1 MDFTVKGKVL
11 RTGLLVLAVSLAVT
25 LMSTALLAS
34 GPWQVLGPDGGDARS
49 LAYDAHNPDRIL
61 LGTSTGQMFASND
74 GGRTWSRL
82 ARLGGDDYVLDHI
95 AIDPQDSNRIYVSA
109 WSGSSQQI
117 GEVFR
122 TRDGGRNWETLPAMH
137 GKSIRAL
144 AMYRSDSKVL
154 VAGALDGVFRSNDG
168 GDTWE
173 RLSPA
178 NSADIK
184 NIESIAVDPKDPNT
198 VYAGTWHLAWKTSDG
213 GANWQHINKGMID
226 DSDVFSVIVDH
237 DNPSIVFASACSGI
251 YKSETAGNLF
261 SKIQGIPFSARR
273 TRVLKQD
280 PTNEKIVYAG
290 TTEGLWKSTDL
301 GKVWKRVSDP
311 EVVVNDVLI
320 DPRDSNRVLL
330 ATDRSGVMASSDGAS
345 NWTTSNHG
353 YAHRYVSA
361 ILADNKNAST
371 LFVGVVNDR
380 EYGGVFY
387 SHDAG
392 QHWQQKAAGLGGK
405 DVFALKQAPSGV
417 LVAGTNHG
425 VYSLEHNGSEWHSMN
440 VVVIEHTSKITSNG
454 SRKAVTKTSIEK
466 KELVSRVNDLEL
478 GDLELGSGRWL
489 AATTS
494 GIYSSADQGKT
505 WKGGQ
510 ILGELDFV
518 SVRAEGSTV
527 VAATRSSVLVSNDR
541 GATWKHAG
549 LPSYLVGIH
558 NAAIASDSQI
568 MIAAREGAFRS
579 GDGGAT
585 WEHVVN
591 GLPAKDITSVSLD
604 STHHRL
610 LATSDATGVI
620 FESRDGGRSW
630 QRGPDSGF
638 PLRRVSVIG
647 GRFVGATP
655 FDGVILQPENE
666 SISSAA
672 ESGSTE

>member
-1 MDFTVKGKVL
+1 MDFTGKRNLL
-11 RTGLLVLAVSLAVT
+11 RTSLLLLAVSL
-25 LMSTALLAS
+25 LSTALLAS

-61 LGTSTGQMFASND
+61 LGTSAGQMFVSND

-95 AIDPQDSNRIYVSA
+95 SIDPQDSDRIYVSA
-109 WSGSSQQI
+109 WSVSSQQI
-117 GEVFR
+117 GEIFR

-144 AMYRSDSKVL
+144 GMHKGDSKVV
-154 VAGALDGVFRSNDG
+154 VAGALDGVYRSKDG

-173 RLSPA
+173 RLSPP
-178 NSADIK
+178 NSVDIK

-237 DNPSIVFASACSGI
+237 DNPSVVFASACSGI
-251 YKSETAGNLF
+251 YRSENGGNLF
-261 SKIQGIPFSARR
+261 TKIQGIPFSARR

-280 PTNEKIVYAG
+280 PTNEKIIYAG
-290 TTEGLWKSTDL
+290 TTEGLWKTTDL

-320 DPRDSNRVLL
+320 DPRDSKRVLL
-330 ATDRSGVMASSDGAS
+330 ATDRSGVMASTDGAS
-345 NWTTSNHG
+345 TWTTSNHG

-361 ILADNKNAST
+361 ILADNRDAGT
-371 LFVGVVNDR
+371 LYVGVVNDR
-380 EYGGVFY
+380 EYGGLFY

-392 QHWQQKAAGLGGK
+392 QHWLQKAAGLGGK
-405 DVFALKQAPSGV
+405 DVFALKQAPNGM

-425 VYSLEHNGSEWHSMN
+425 VYALERNANEWRPMN
-440 VVVIEHTSKITSNG
+440 VVLIEHTSKTTRKG
-454 SRKAVTKTSIEK
+454 SSKAVTRTTFEK
-466 KELVSRVNDLEL
+466 KELESRVN
-478 GDLELGSGRWL
+478 DLELGSGRWL
-489 AATTS
+489 AATTT

-505 WKGGQ
+505 WRGGQ
-510 ILGELDFV
+510 VLGQQDFV
-518 SVRAEGSTV
+518 SVRAEGSMV
-527 VAATRSSVLVSNDR
+527 VAATRSSVLVSNDS
-541 GATWKHAG
+541 GATWKLAG
-549 LPSYLVGIH
+549 LPSYVVGIRGV
-558 NAAIASDSQI
+558 AIVSDSQF
-568 MIAAREGAFRS
+568 MIASREGAFRS
-579 GDGGAT
+579 GNGGAT
-585 WEHVVN
+585 WEHVGN
-591 GLPAKDITSVSLD
+591 GLPGKDITSVSFD
-604 STHHRL
+604 PTQKRL

-638 PLRRVSVIG
+638 PLRRVGVFG

-666 SISSAA
+666 SISAAA
-672 ESGSTE
+672 EASSTE

>member
-11 RTGLLVLAVSLAVT
+11 RTGLLVLAVSL
-25 LMSTALLAS
+25 LSTALLAS

-95 AIDPQDSNRIYVSA
+95 AIDPRDSNRIYVSA

-117 GEVFR
+117 GEIFR
-122 TRDGGRNWETLPAMH
+122 TLDGGRTWETLPAMH

-144 AMYRSDSKVL
+144 AMYRGDSKVL
-154 VAGALDGVFRSNDG
+154 VAGALDGVFRSTDG
-168 GDTWE
+168 GDSWE

-178 NSADIK
+178 NSADVK

-237 DNPSIVFASACSGI
+237 ENAAVVFASACSGI

-280 PTNEKIVYAG
+280 PTNENIVYAG

-301 GKVWKRVSDP
+301 GKVWKRVSSP
-311 EVVVNDVLI
+311 EVVVNDVLV

-361 ILADNKNAST
+361 ILADNKDASS
-371 LFVGVVNDR
+371 LYVGVVNDR
-380 EYGGVFY
+380 EYGGVFH
-387 SHDAG
+387 SRDAG
-392 QHWQQKAAGLGGK
+392 QHWSQKAAGLGGK
-405 DVFALKQAPSGV
+405 DVFALKQAPSGM

-425 VYSLEHNGSEWHSMN
+425 VYSLERNASEWHSMN
-440 VVVIEHTSKITSNG
+440 VVVIEHTSKVTRKG
-454 SRKAVTKTSIEK
+454 SSKAVTKTSIEK

-478 GDLELGSGRWL
+478 GDLEVGSGRWL

-494 GIYSSADQGKT
+494 GIYSSTDQGKT
-505 WKGGQ
+505 WKGGP

-549 LPSYLVGIH
+549 LPSYLVGIR

-647 GRFVGATP
+647 GRLVGATP

>member
-11 RTGLLVLAVSLAVT
+11 RTSLLLLAVSLAVT

-49 LAYDAHNPDRIL
+49 LAYDAHNPDRVL

-95 AIDPQDSNRIYVSA
+95 TIDPRDSNRIYVSA
-109 WSGSSQQI
+109 WSGSSQQL

-122 TRDGGRNWETLPAMH
+122 TLDGGRTWETLPAMH

-144 AMYRSDSKVL
+144 AMHKGDSKV
-154 VAGALDGVFRSNDG
+154 VVVGALDGVYRSSDG
-168 GDTWE
+168 GDTWD

-237 DNPSIVFASACSGI
+237 DNSSVVFASACSGI
-251 YKSETAGNLF
+251 YRSENGGNLF
-261 SKIQGIPFSARR
+261 TKIQGIPFSARR

-280 PTNEKIVYAG
+280 PTNENIVYAG

-301 GKVWKRVSDP
+301 GKVWKRVSNP
-311 EVVVNDVLI
+311 EVVVNDVLV

-361 ILADNKNAST
+361 ILADNKNTST
-371 LFVGVVNDR
+371 LYVGVVNDR
-380 EYGGVFY
+380 EYGGVFH
-387 SHDAG
+387 SNDAG
-392 QHWQQKAAGLGGK
+392 QHWLQKAAGLGGK
-405 DVFALKQAPSGV
+405 DVFALKQAPSGM

-425 VYSLEHNGSEWHSMN
+425 VYSLEHNASEWHSMN
-440 VVVIEHTSKITSNG
+440 VVVIEHTSKIARKG
-454 SRKAVTKTSIEK
+454 SSKPVTKTSIEK

-505 WKGGQ
+505 WKGGP

-518 SVRAEGSTV
+518 SVRAKGSTV
-527 VAATRSSVLVSNDR
+527 VAATRSSVLVSNDS

-549 LPSYLVGIH
+549 LPSYLVGIR
-558 NAAIASDSQI
+558 NAAIASEGQI
-568 MIAAREGAFRS
+568 MIAAREGAYRS
-579 GDGGAT
+579 ADGGAT
-585 WEHVVN
+585 WEHVIN
-591 GLPAKDITSVSLD
+591 GLPAKDITSVSFD
-604 STHHRL
+604 SSHKRL
-610 LATSDATGVI
+610 LATSDASGVI

-666 SISSAA
+666 SISAVTA
-672 ESGSTE
+672 IGGTE

>member
-1 MDFTVKGKVL
+1 MDFTGKRNVL
-11 RTGLLVLAVSLAVT
+11 RTSLLVLAVSL
-25 LMSTALLAS
+25 LSTALLAS

-49 LAYDAHNPDRIL
+49 LAYDAHNPDHIL
-61 LGTSTGQMFASND
+61 LGTSTGQMFVSND
-74 GGRTWSRL
+74 AGRNWSRL

-95 AIDPQDSNRIYVSA
+95 SIDPQDSNRIYVSA
-109 WSGSSQQI
+109 WSVTSQQI
-117 GEVFR
+117 GEIFR
-122 TRDGGRNWETLPAMH
+122 TRDGGRNWDTLPAMH

-144 AMYRSDSKVL
+144 ALFKGNSNVL
-154 VAGALDGVFRSNDG
+154 VAGALDGVYRSKDG
-168 GDTWE
+168 GDTWQ

-178 NSADIK
+178 KSADIK
-184 NIESIAVDPKDPNT
+184 NVESIAVDPEDPNT

-213 GANWQHINKGMID
+213 GANWQHINKGVID

-237 DNPSIVFASACSGI
+237 DNPSVVFASACSGI

-280 PTNEKIVYAG
+280 PTNENIIYAG

-301 GKVWKRVSDP
+301 GKVWKRVSNP

-320 DPRDSNRVLL
+320 DPRDSQRVLL

-345 NWTTSNHG
+345 KWTTSNHG
-353 YAHRYVSA
+353 YTHRYVSA
-361 ILADNKNAST
+361 ILADNKDASS
-371 LFVGVVNDR
+371 LYVGVVNDR
-380 EYGGVFY
+380 EYGGVFH

-392 QHWQQKAAGLGGK
+392 QHWLQKAAGLGGK
-405 DVFALKQAPSGV
+405 DVFALKQAASGM

-425 VYSLEHNGSEWHSMN
+425 MYSLERNASEWHPMN
-440 VVVIEHTSKITSNG
+440 VLLLESTLKTPRKG
-454 SRKAVTKTSIEK
+454 SRKAVTRTTFQKSQLE
-466 KELVSRVNDLEL
+466 SRVN
-478 GDLELGSGRWL
+478 DLELGSGRWL
-489 AATTS
+489 AATTT
-494 GIYSSADQGKT
+494 GIYSSTDQGKT

-510 ILGELDFV
+510 ILAQTDFV
-518 SVRAEGSTV
+518 SVRAERSMV
-527 VAATRSSVLVSNDR
+527 VAATRSSVLVSNDS

-549 LPSYLVGIH
+549 LPTYVVSIRS
-558 NAAIASDSQI
+558 AAIASDSQI
-568 MIAAREGAFRS
+568 MIASREGAFRS

-591 GLPAKDITSVSLD
+591 GLPGKDITSVSFD
-604 STHHRL
+604 STHKRL

-666 SISSAA
+666 SISAVVGA
-672 ESGSTE
+672 GGTE

>member
-1 MDFTVKGKVL
+1 MDFTVKRNVL
-11 RTGLLVLAVSLAVT
+11 RTSLLVLAVSL
-25 LMSTALLAS
+25 LSTALLAS

-49 LAYDAHNPDRIL
+49 LAYDAHNPDHIL

-74 GGRTWSRL
+74 AGRTWSRL

-95 AIDPQDSNRIYVSA
+95 AVDPQNSNRIYVSA
-109 WSGSSQQI
+109 WSVSSQQI
-117 GEVFR
+117 GEIFR
-122 TRDGGRNWETLPAMH
+122 TRDGGRNWDTLSAMH

-144 AMYRSDSKVL
+144 AMFKGNSNVL
-154 VAGALDGVFRSNDG
+154 VAGALDGVFRSKDG

-184 NIESIAVDPKDPNT
+184 NVESIAVDPKDPNT
-198 VYAGTWHLAWKTSDG
+198 VYAGTWHLAGKTSDG
-213 GANWQHINKGMID
+213 GANWQRINKGMID

-237 DNPSIVFASACSGI
+237 DNPSVVFASACSGI
-251 YKSETAGNLF
+251 YKSETGGNQF
-261 SKIQGIPFSARR
+261 AKIQGIPFSARR

-280 PTNEKIVYAG
+280 PTNENIIYAG

-301 GKVWKRVSDP
+301 GKVWKRVSNP

-330 ATDRSGVMASSDGAS
+330 ATDRSGVMASTDGAS
-345 NWTTSNHG
+345 NWTTSNKG

-361 ILADNKNAST
+361 ILADKRDAST
-371 LFVGVVNDR
+371 LYVGVVNDR

-392 QHWQQKAAGLGGK
+392 QHWLQKAAGLGGK
-405 DVFALKQAPSGV
+405 DVFALKQAPSGM

-425 VYSLEHNGSEWHSMN
+425 MFFLEHNASEWHPMN
-440 VVVIEHTSKITSNG
+440 VVVVEHTLKTPRKG
-454 SRKAVTKTSIEK
+454 SRKAVTKTTYQKSQ
-466 KELVSRVNDLEL
+466 LGSRVN
-478 GDLELGSGRWL
+478 DLELGSGRWL
-489 AATTS
+489 AATTT
-494 GIYSSADQGKT
+494 GIYSSTDQGKT

-510 ILGELDFV
+510 ILGQQDFV

-527 VAATRSSVLVSNDR
+527 VAATRSSVLVSNDS
-541 GATWKHAG
+541 GATWRQAG
-549 LPSYLVGIH
+549 LPTYVVSIRS
-558 NAAIASDSQI
+558 AAIASDSQI
-568 MIAAREGAFRS
+568 MIASREGAFRS

-591 GLPAKDITSVSLD
+591 GLPGKDITFVSFD
-604 STHHRL
+604 PTHKRM

-647 GRFVGATP
+647 GRFVGGTP
-655 FDGVILQPENE
+655 FDGVVLQPENE
-666 SISSAA
+666 SISAAA
-672 ESGSTE
+672 EAGSSE

>member
-1 MDFTVKGKVL
+1 MDFTGKRNVL
-11 RTGLLVLAVSLAVT
+11 RTSLLVLAVSFL
-25 LMSTALLAS
+25 STALLAS

-49 LAYDAHNPDRIL
+49 LAYDAHNPDHIL

-74 GGRTWSRL
+74 AGRTWSRL
-82 ARLGGDDYVLDHI
+82 ARLGDDYVLDHI

-109 WSGSSQQI
+109 WSVSSQQV
-117 GEVFR
+117 GEIFR
-122 TRDGGRNWETLPAMH
+122 TRDGGRNWDNLPAMH
-137 GKSIRAL
+137 GNSIRAL
-144 AMYRSDSKVL
+144 AMYKGNSKVL
-154 VAGALDGVFRSNDG
+154 VAGALNGVFRTNDG

-178 NSADIK
+178 NSSDIK

-237 DNPSIVFASACSGI
+237 DNPSVVFASACSGI

-261 SKIQGIPFSARR
+261 AKIQGIPFSARR

-280 PTNEKIVYAG
+280 PTNENIVYAG

-301 GKVWKRVSDP
+301 GKVWKRVSNP

-330 ATDRSGVMASSDGAS
+330 ATDRSGVMASTDGAS
-345 NWTTSNHG
+345 NWTTSNKG

-361 ILADNKNAST
+361 ILTDNKDAST
-371 LFVGVVNDR
+371 LYVGVVNDR

-392 QHWQQKAAGLGGK
+392 QHWLQKAAGLGGK
-405 DVFALKQAPSGV
+405 DVFALKQAPSGM

-425 VYSLEHNGSEWHSMN
+425 VFSLEHNASEWHPMN
-440 VVVIEHTSKITSNG
+440 VVVVEHSVKAAGKGKG
-454 SRKAVTKTSIEK
+454 SRKAATTTTFTKSQ
-466 KELVSRVNDLEL
+466 LDSRVN
-478 GDLELGSGRWL
+478 DLELGSGRWL
-489 AATTS
+489 AATTA

-505 WKGGQ
+505 WKGGR
-510 ILGELDFV
+510 ILGQLDFV

-541 GATWKHAG
+541 GATWKQGG
-549 LPSYLVGIH
+549 LPSYVVSIRS
-558 NAAIASDSQI
+558 AAIASDNQI
-568 MIAAREGAFRS
+568 VIASREGAFRS

-591 GLPAKDITSVSLD
+591 GLPGKDITYVSFD
-604 STHHRL
+604 STHKRM

-655 FDGVILQPENE
+655 FDGVVLQPENE
-666 SISSAA
+666 SISANA
-672 ESGSTE
+672 EAGSTE

>member
-1 MDFTVKGKVL
+1 MDFTGKRNVL
-11 RTGLLVLAVSLAVT
+11 RTSLLVLAVSL
-25 LMSTALLAS
+25 LSTALLAS

-49 LAYDAHNPDRIL
+49 LAYDAHNPDHVL

-74 GGRTWSRL
+74 AGRTWSRL
-82 ARLGGDDYVLDHI
+82 ARLGDDYVLDHI

-109 WSGSSQQI
+109 WSVSSQQV
-117 GEVFR
+117 GEIFR
-122 TRDGGRNWETLPAMH
+122 TRDGGRNWDNLPAMH
-137 GKSIRAL
+137 GNSIRAL
-144 AMYRSDSKVL
+144 AMYKGNSKVL
-154 VAGALDGVFRSNDG
+154 VAGALNGVFRTNDG

-178 NSADIK
+178 NSSDIK

-237 DNPSIVFASACSGI
+237 DNPSVVFASACSGI

-261 SKIQGIPFSARR
+261 AKIQGIPFSARR

-280 PTNEKIVYAG
+280 PTNENIVYAG

-301 GKVWKRVSDP
+301 GKVWKRVSNP

-330 ATDRSGVMASSDGAS
+330 ATDRSGVMASTDGAS
-345 NWTTSNHG
+345 NWTTSNKG

-361 ILADNKNAST
+361 ILTDNKDAST
-371 LFVGVVNDR
+371 LYVGVVNDR

-392 QHWQQKAAGLGGK
+392 QHWLQKAAGLGGK
-405 DVFALKQAPSGV
+405 DVFALKQAPSGM

-425 VYSLEHNGSEWHSMN
+425 VFSLEHNASEWHPMN
-440 VVVIEHTSKITSNG
+440 VVVVEHTVKTAGKGKG
-454 SRKAVTKTSIEK
+454 SRKAATTTTLTKSQLE
-466 KELVSRVNDLEL
+466 SRVNDLEL
-478 GDLELGSGRWL
+478 GSGRWM
-489 AATTS
+489 AATTT
-494 GIYSSADQGKT
+494 GIYSSTDQGKT
-505 WKGGQ
+505 WKGGR
-510 ILGELDFV
+510 ILGQQDFV

-541 GATWKHAG
+541 GATWKQGA
-549 LPSYLVGIH
+549 LPSYVVSIRS
-558 NAAIASDSQI
+558 AAIASDNQI
-568 MIAAREGAFRS
+568 VIASREGAFRS

-591 GLPAKDITSVSLD
+591 GLPGKDITYVSFD
-604 STHHRL
+604 STHKRL

-655 FDGVILQPENE
+655 FDGVVLQPENE
-666 SISSAA
+666 SISATA
-672 ESGSTE
+672 EAGSTE

>member
-1 MDFTVKGKVL
+1 MEFTGKRNVL
-11 RTGLLVLAVSLAVT
+11 RTSLVVLAVSL
-25 LMSTALLAS
+25 LSTALLAA

-49 LAYDAHNPDRIL
+49 LAYDAHNPDHIL

-95 AIDPQDSNRIYVSA
+95 SIDPQDSNRIYVSA
-109 WSGSSQQI
+109 WSVSSQQI
-117 GEVFR
+117 GEIFR

-144 AMYRSDSKVL
+144 AMHKGDSKV
-154 VAGALDGVFRSNDG
+154 VVVGALDGVYRSKDG

-178 NSADIK
+178 HSADIK

-198 VYAGTWHLAWKTSDG
+198 VYAGTWHLAWKTSDA

-237 DNPSIVFASACSGI
+237 DNPSVVFASACSGI
-251 YKSETAGNLF
+251 YRSENGGNLF
-261 SKIQGIPFSARR
+261 TKIQGIPFSARR

-280 PTNEKIVYAG
+280 PANENIIYAG

-320 DPRDSNRVLL
+320 DPRDSRRVLL
-330 ATDRSGVMASSDGAS
+330 ATDRSGVMASTDGAS
-345 NWTTSNHG
+345 TWTTSNHG

-361 ILADNKNAST
+361 ILADNKDAST
-371 LFVGVVNDR
+371 LYVGVVNDR
-380 EYGGVFY
+380 EYGGVFH
-387 SHDAG
+387 SNDAG
-392 QHWQQKAAGLGGK
+392 QHWSQKAAGLGGK
-405 DVFALKQAPSGV
+405 DVFALKQAPSGM

-425 VYSLEHNGSEWHSMN
+425 MYALERNASEWHPMN
-440 VVVIEHTSKITSNG
+440 VLLLESTLKTPRQGLH
-454 SRKAVTKTSIEK
+454 KAVTTTAFQQSQLE
-466 KELVSRVNDLEL
+466 SRVNDLEL
-478 GDLELGSGRWL
+478 GSDRWL
-489 AATTS
+489 AATTT
-494 GIYSSADQGKT
+494 GIYSSTDQGKT
-505 WKGGQ
+505 WKGGEILAQ
-510 ILGELDFV
+510 IDFV
-518 SVRAEGSTV
+518 AVRAEGSTV
-527 VAATRSSVLVSNDR
+527 VAATRSSVLVSNNS
-541 GATWKHAG
+541 GATWKLAG
-549 LPSYLVGIH
+549 LPSYVVSIRG
-558 NAAIASDSQI
+558 AAIAPDGQFI
-568 MIAAREGAFRS
+568 IASREGAFRS
-579 GDGGAT
+579 ADGGAT
-585 WEHVVN
+585 WEHVGN
-591 GLPAKDITSVSLD
+591 GLPGKDITSVSFD
-604 STHHRL
+604 PTHKRL

-638 PLRRVSVIG
+638 PLRRVSIIG
-647 GRFVGATP
+647 GRFVAATP

-666 SISSAA
+666 SISAA
-672 ESGSTE
+672 AGSGGTE

>member
-1 MDFTVKGKVL
+1 MDFTGKRNVL
-11 RTGLLVLAVSLAVT
+11 RTSLLVLAVSL
-25 LMSTALLAS
+25 LSTALLAS

-49 LAYDAHNPDRIL
+49 LAYDAHNPDHVL

-74 GGRTWSRL
+74 AGRTWSRL
-82 ARLGGDDYVLDHI
+82 ARLGDDYVLDHI

-109 WSGSSQQI
+109 WSVSSQQV
-117 GEVFR
+117 GEIFR
-122 TRDGGRNWETLPAMH
+122 TRDGGRNWDNLPAMH
-137 GKSIRAL
+137 GNSIRAL
-144 AMYRSDSKVL
+144 AMYKGNSKVL
-154 VAGALDGVFRSNDG
+154 VAGALNGVFRTNDG

-178 NSADIK
+178 NSSDIK

-237 DNPSIVFASACSGI
+237 DNPSVVFASACSGI

-261 SKIQGIPFSARR
+261 AKIQGIPFSARR

-280 PTNEKIVYAG
+280 PTNENIVYAG

-301 GKVWKRVSDP
+301 GKVWKRVSNP

-330 ATDRSGVMASSDGAS
+330 ATDRSGVMASTDGAS
-345 NWTTSNHG
+345 NWTTSNKG

-361 ILADNKNAST
+361 ILTDNKDAST
-371 LFVGVVNDR
+371 LYVGVVNDR

-392 QHWQQKAAGLGGK
+392 QHWLQKAAGLGGK
-405 DVFALKQAPSGV
+405 DVFALKQAPSGM
-417 LVAGTNHG
+417 LVAGTSHG
-425 VYSLEHNGSEWHSMN
+425 MFSLEHNASEWHAMN
-440 VVVIEHTSKITSNG
+440 VVVVEHTVKTAGKGKG
-454 SRKAVTKTSIEK
+454 SRKAATTTTLTKSQLE
-466 KELVSRVNDLEL
+466 SRVNDLEL
-478 GDLELGSGRWL
+478 VSGRWM
-489 AATTS
+489 AATTT
-494 GIYSSADQGKT
+494 GIYSSTDQGKT
-505 WKGGQ
+505 WKGGR
-510 ILGELDFV
+510 ILGQQDFV

-541 GATWKHAG
+541 GATWKQGG
-549 LPSYLVGIH
+549 LPSYVVSIRS
-558 NAAIASDSQI
+558 AAIASDNQI
-568 MIAAREGAFRS
+568 VIASREGAFRS

-591 GLPAKDITSVSLD
+591 GLPSKDITSVSFD
-604 STHHRL
+604 STHKRM

-655 FDGVILQPENE
+655 FDGVVLQPENE
-666 SISSAA
+666 SISAAA
-672 ESGSTE
+672 EAGSTE